1 MPLGL
6 SKIANEYFRNENDN
20 EKSVENSRLF
30 LKIPLEDLRIYF
42 RKEFHFRSKTKIGRR
57 ITYIQGL
64 KSGLELEVRIGNRS
78 LELEWL
84 DPRIRVGISRVGA

>member
-1 MPLGL
+1 MFFY
-6 SKIANEYFRNENDN
+6 KIANEYFRNENGN

-42 RKEFHFRSKTKIGRR
+42 RKEFNFRSKTKLGRR

-64 KSGLELEVRIGNRS
+64 KSGLEVRIGGRS

-84 DPRIRVGISRVGA
+84 DPRIRVGI

>member
-1 MPLGL
+1 MFFY
-6 SKIANEYFRNENDN
+6 KIANEYFRNENGN

-78 LELEWL
+78 LELE
-84 DPRIRVGISRVGA
+84 